1 MILKKLIA
9 GAASLALVTSPV
21 VASAQTVAPVPSEEQ
36 LAGQR
41 MEGGDNTWIWIGA
54 GVVALA
60 LFLILV
66 LDDDDDDEVSP

>member
-1 MILKKLIA
+1 MFVKKLVA
-9 GAASLALVTSPV
+9 GAASLALISAPV
-21 VASAQTVAPVPSEEQ
+21 AVSAQVAPVPAGEQ
-36 LAGQR
+36 VSGQQ

-66 LDDDDDDEVSP
+66 LDDDDDDDEISP

>member
-21 VASAQTVAPVPSEEQ
+21 VASAQVAPVPSEEQ